1 MRWGSL
7 LAAFAAAAAHQERQL
22 AGVST
27 SATSGQRWKTERKRR
42 FEGVVGLTN
51 IDRPRWPRPRLKCT
65 RAAVCTTINALTKP
79 IEIVA
84 NASDWCL
91 VVVGDAITPGD
102 AYQRLARQK
111 PDKVAYLSLEDQRRL
126 PYETSA
132 AMPERH
138 FGRKNVGYVYAAHAG
153 ASQIF
158 DFDDDN
164 ALLSPTALDGLK
176 PSTKVQL
183 ASGQGPVNPY
193 PWFGASKAWPRG
205 LPLDSLNSANAS
217 LSTTKSTVQLGAVQG
232 LAQRDP
238 DVDAIYRLAPRNAL
252 PLPFFFERKT
262 ASENLIALSHK
273 TMAPFNAQATL
284 WFRDAFAALYLP
296 TTVHGRVSDIW
307 RSYAAQAAFRCQ
319 GLSLAFSPP
328 VVEQDR
334 NAHDFMGDYMSER
347 PLYEEAGALVEYL
360 LAWPCPSGS
369 SLATAFERLFVDLYE
384 RGFIEVQDVGRLQ
397 AFLRDLIR
405 ATDHGAALPG
415 RANRHKRGGWR
426 SGAGSR

>member
-1 MRWGSL
+1 MHWGSL
-7 LAAFAAAAAHQERQL
+7 LAAAAAAATPDTRQL

-27 SATSGQRWKTERKRR
+27 SATSGQRWTTTKKRR

-51 IDRPRWPRPRLKCT
+51 IDRPHWPRPRLKCT
-65 RAAVCTTINALTKP
+65 RAAVCTTINALTQP

-164 ALLSPTALDGLK
+164 ALLSANALDGLT

-193 PWFGASKAWPRG
+193 PWFGAAKAWPRG

-217 LSTTKSTVQLGAVQG
+217 LSTTKSTVNLGAVQG

-252 PLPFFFERKT
+252 PLPFFFDRK
-262 ASENLIALSHK
+262 AAAENLIALSSK

-360 LAWPCPSGS
+360 LAWPCPSQS
-369 SLATAFERLFVDLYE
+369 SLPATFERLFVDLYE

-426 SGAGSR
+426 SGAGSG

>member
-1 MRWGSL
+1 M
-7 LAAFAAAAAHQERQL
+7 
-22 AGVST
+22 
-27 SATSGQRWKTERKRR
+27 
-42 FEGVVGLTN
+42 
-51 IDRPRWPRPRLKCT
+51 
-65 RAAVCTTINALTKP
+65 
-79 IEIVA
+79 
-84 NASDWCL
+84 
-91 VVVGDAITPGD
+91 
-102 AYQRLARQK
+102 
-111 PDKVAYLSLEDQRRL
+111 
-126 PYETSA
+126 
-132 AMPERH
+132 
-138 FGRKNVGYVYAAHAG
+138 GYVYAAHAG

-164 ALLSPTALDGLK
+164 ALLSATALDGLK
-176 PSTKVQL
+176 PTTKVQL

-238 DVDAIYRLAPRNAL
+238 DVDAMYRLAPRNAL
-252 PLPFFFERKT
+252 PLPFFFERKA
-262 ASENLIALSHK
+262 ASENLIALSSK

-360 LAWPCPSGS
+360 LSWSCPSGS
-369 SLATAFERLFVDLYE
+369 SLPSTFERLFVDLYE

-426 SGAGSR
+426 SGAGSG